1 MNEGSYTC
9 NATNSAGADEWSYQ
23 VHVVPLSSSY
33 NHHHS
38 NGKIIPAA
46 SSDSQVYPKRG
57 DRVAGGRQG
66 VAITGGDLNESEF
79 ACFLEFYQLNEL
91 FCQLQLSDN

>member
-1 MNEGSYTC
+1 MTMNEGSYTC
-9 NATNSAGADEWSYQ
+9 NATNSAGVDEWSYQ

-46 SSDSQVYPKRG
+46 SSDSQVLPKRS
-57 DRVAGGRQG
+57 GGGGGGKG
-66 VAITGGDLNESEF
+66 VAVVGDLNDSEYT
-79 ACFLEFYQLNEL
+79 L
-91 FCQLQLSDN
+91 